1 MCIAT
6 LLAKALDLTLAL
18 NKKVRKGREQK
29 ERERRGR
36 WGGLRDAGGGG
47 GDMEKRDVA
56 SDSLFALLPA
66 FKVSPPVSFPGR
78 NVPAC

>member
-1 MCIAT
+1 MHCHT
-6 LLAKALDLTLAL
+6 PSQGLGFDTSTQQEGKEGERTE
-18 NKKVRKGREQK
+18 RKREEGK
-29 ERERRGR
+29 M
-36 WGGLRDAGGGG
+36 GGWRVAGGGG